1 MISIYLRKTVSVT
14 ILLIMIMQFSCRVDH
29 GLEPINSK
37 ITGTVTFHGDHPPST
52 DEVRVVVAKDFP
64 PKDIKSL
71 LFSNMINY
79 REKTAEY
86 EIYLPKGTYKV
97 VAVLWKEH
105 NESWNISN
113 VIGVYG
119 GSISGDLLIPTY
131 RSVTIADNNTTVRNI
146 NIQATLERVNRDAKI
161 KGEINFIGDW
171 PDNTG
176 VMAVG
181 AFSSIPE
188 PGDYM
193 DYFFSS
199 IFMDY
204 SIPVFVSSAEYM
216 LRVQG
221 QDTVKYV
228 AALWIDDTFDLA
240 SIRDVGYYCD
250 PQDSTGLKPGSV
262 LVPADAVKTGI
273 NITVDFSKTDIQ

>member
-1 MISIYLRKTVSVT
+1 MININFKKTATVIVSSILF
-14 ILLIMIMQFSCRVDH
+14 MQFSCHIDH

-52 DEVRVVVAKDFP
+52 DEVRVVVAKNFP

-71 LFSNMINY
+71 IFSNMIDY
-79 REKTAEY
+79 RKKTAEY
-86 EIYLPKGTYKV
+86 ELYLPKGTYEV
-97 VAVLWKEH
+97 VAVLWKAH

-131 RSVTIADNNTTVRNI
+131 RSVTIADNNTTVNNI

-161 KGEINFIGDW
+161 KGEISFIGDW

-188 PGDYM
+188 LGDYM

-199 IFMDY
+199 IFIDY
-204 SIPVFVSSAEYM
+204 SIPVFVFSAEYV

-228 AALWIDDTFDLA
+228 AALWIDDTFDLS
-240 SIRDVGYYCD
+240 SIRDVGFYCD
-250 PQDSTGLKPGSV
+250 PQDSTGIKPGSV
-262 LVPADAVKTGI
+262 LVPANSVKTGI
-273 NITVDFSKTDIQ
+273 DITVDFNKFDIQ